1 MLTSGDHR
9 EWTLPRTPRCPATTF
24 NGLSNA
30 ILRKMLPWV
39 SLLSIVVAVVVVV
52 SARAALR
59 RADQWS
65 KVKSLLARAGKECV
79 RVRHFVCDDLPKRSA
94 IIIITLITGGGR
106 EGAEALPGVVR
117 DQRSATLTDFNFNP
131 C

>member
-39 SLLSIVVAVVVVV
+39 SLLPIVVIVVVVVV

-94 IIIITLITGGGR
+94 IIIITLITGGGGR
-106 EGAEALPGVVR
+106 E
-117 DQRSATLTDFNFNP
+117 QRHYRG
-131 C
+131 